1 MVNEAEKKYIE
12 TMQKKTGEE
21 RLKIAM
27 DLRKFVIKLAEQNIK
42 IQSPKISKKELKIA
56 LQKRIYGFG
65 FPFEN
70 SKEKI
75 RQS

>member
-1 MVNEAEKKYIE
+1 MENEAEKKYIE
-12 TMQKKTGEE
+12 IMKKKSGEE

-27 DLRKFVIKLAEQNIK
+27 DLRKSVLNLAKCGIKHYN
-42 IQSPKISKKELKIA
+42 PKISKKELKIA

-70 SKEKI
+70 S
-75 RQS
+75 